1 MIQKIIRFS
10 VQNKL
15 ITGIFILVFIGAGI
29 YSAMH
34 LSIDALPDVTN
45 NQVQVITNAPNLA
58 TQEVEQ
64 FITYPIEMQMKTIP
78 DVTELRSTS
87 RSGLS
92 VITIVFKDHVA
103 VNIARQLVAERLK
116 NAEDDLPKQFG
127 TPEIIPPTT
136 GLGEIYQYTLA
147 AKKGFENKYS
157 VMELRTIQDW
167 IVRRQL
173 VGVPGVVDVSSF
185 GGYLKQYEVAVAPEK
200 LVSMNISLHDVFDA
214 LSKNNSNTGG
224 SYIDKG
230 PNIYFIRGEGLVENL
245 QDIENIVVKNI
256 NGIPVKIRDI
266 GKTQFGY
273 APRYGA
279 MTRNG
284 EGETVGGVVLM
295 LKGANSV
302 QVIKDVKERIT
313 VIEKNLPEGL
323 TLDAFVD
330 RTKLINKT
338 IGTVS
343 TNLIEGALIVVF
355 VLVVMLGNLRAGLI
369 VASVIPL
376 AMLFAIMMMNFFG
389 VSANLMSMGALD
401 FGLIVDGAVIVV
413 ESMLHIFSKNYR
425 NNTLSQQQMD
435 TEVIYSS
442 SRIMSSAVFGQV
454 IILIVYVPIFALT
467 GIEGKMFLPM
477 AQTVSFAIIG
487 ALLLSLTYVPLM
499 SSLFLSKKITHK
511 ESISDRFIAWLNGYY
526 TPFLAR
532 MLRHRIKIVT
542 ASLVLLAG
550 AVFLFNSLGGEFI
563 PELDEGDFA
572 TNYTIRQG
580 SNLKQTIETGTRLEK
595 LLLQNFPEVKE
606 CVSKIGTSEVPT
618 DPMPIESADLIIVLK
633 DKKEW
638 TTAHDKEEL
647 AEKMNKVMSVIPGM
661 NLSFEQPIQMRFN
674 ELIAGVKSDIAI
686 KIFGENLDVLFDNG
700 NKTAKIISGIEG
712 LSDIKVEQVIGMP
725 QLVVHYDRERI
736 AQYGV
741 NIEDVNTILNTALAG
756 GKAGV
761 VYEGEKKFD
770 LVVRLANYRDA
781 DEEKVKNI
789 FVPLPNGTQVPM
801 SQLADVTFRSAP
813 AQISREDAE
822 RRIVVEANVRGRDIQ
837 SVVEEIQRKL
847 DTELKLPSGYYF
859 TYGGTF
865 QNLQQ
870 AKQRLQIAVPVALL
884 LIFLLLFFSFRSLTE
899 SFIIFSAIP
908 MAAIGGVVSL
918 WMRGMNFSI
927 SAGVG
932 FIALFGVA
940 VLNGIVLIAYLNR
953 LRDEGEEDITQRILK
968 GTAARLRPVLATAA
982 VASLGFLPMALSTSA
997 GSEVQKPLATVV
1009 IGGLISSTLLTLIV
1023 LPVLY
1028 SLFIGKNQIKISGAA
1043 LSLLIPLFVFGNTQQ
1058 ATAQNANGISL
1069 DSAIAVALRSHP
1081 LMQSG
1086 AYAVQQ
1092 EQQLKKT
1099 SFTLDPLS
1107 VTYTGGQINSSA
1119 IDYNINATT
1128 GIKFPTEIAA
1138 QNNFQNAQIAVA
1150 LSRLNVTKAELIK
1163 NVAIAYVQ
1171 LQAGIQQ
1178 LSLLDSLAIIY
1189 TDFARYAN
1197 AKFTAGETTLLE
1209 KVSAES
1215 QLKTIQLKRSEAEA
1229 NLSIYQSNLQQWL
1242 GTSQPV
1248 AVLPVQ
1254 DFRLP
1259 VPRESDTSLLR
1270 SSPLF
1275 QLQQEQLNASM
1286 AGYKLEK
1293 SKYAPSLQFGYFNQ
1307 SLDKVKNFNGFS
1319 VGASIPFIKTGQQ
1332 GRKKSAELG
1341 IKISSMELAN
1351 YQLKLQTA
1359 YTEAWQEFNKYS
1371 LGLNYYTTEGLNLAS
1386 TLISVADKSYQ
1397 RGEIGYT
1404 EFILHINNA
1413 FDIRSNYLQTLS
1425 SYNQSI
1431 IHLNYLISQ

>member
-1 MIQKIIRFS
+1 
-10 VQNKL
+10 
-15 ITGIFILVFIGAGI
+15 
-29 YSAMH
+29 
-34 LSIDALPDVTN
+34 
-45 NQVQVITNAPNLA
+45 
-58 TQEVEQ
+58 
-64 FITYPIEMQMKTIP
+64 
-78 DVTELRSTS
+78 
-87 RSGLS
+87 
-92 VITIVFKDHVA
+92 
-103 VNIARQLVAERLK
+103 
-116 NAEDDLPKQFG
+116 
-127 TPEIIPPTT
+127 
-136 GLGEIYQYTLA
+136 
-147 AKKGFENKYS
+147 
-157 VMELRTIQDW
+157 
-167 IVRRQL
+167 
-173 VGVPGVVDVSSF
+173 
-185 GGYLKQYEVAVAPEK
+185 
-200 LVSMNISLHDVFDA
+200 
-214 LSKNNSNTGG
+214 
-224 SYIDKG
+224 
-230 PNIYFIRGEGLVENL
+230 
-245 QDIENIVVKNI
+245 
-256 NGIPVKIRDI
+256 
-266 GKTQFGY
+266 
-273 APRYGA
+273 
-279 MTRNG
+279 
-284 EGETVGGVVLM
+284 
-295 LKGANSV
+295 
-302 QVIKDVKERIT
+302 
-313 VIEKNLPEGL
+313 
-323 TLDAFVD
+323 
-330 RTKLINKT
+330 
-338 IGTVS
+338 
-343 TNLIEGALIVVF
+343 
-355 VLVVMLGNLRAGLI
+355 
-369 VASVIPL
+369 
-376 AMLFAIMMMNFFG
+376 
-389 VSANLMSMGALD
+389 
-401 FGLIVDGAVIVV
+401 
-413 ESMLHIFSKNYR
+413 
-425 NNTLSQQQMD
+425 
-435 TEVIYSS
+435 
-442 SRIMSSAVFGQV
+442 
-454 IILIVYVPIFALT
+454 
-467 GIEGKMFLPM
+467 
-477 AQTVSFAIIG
+477 
-487 ALLLSLTYVPLM
+487 M

-550 AVFLFNSLGGEFI
+550 AVLLFNSLGGEFI

-1028 SLFIGKNQIKISGAA
+1028 SLFIGKNQIKINGAA
-1043 LSLLIPLFVFGNTQQ
+1043 LSLLIPLFIFGNTQQ

-1163 NVAIAYVQ
+1163 NVSIAYVQ

-1189 TDFARYAN
+1189 DDFARFAN

-1307 SLDKVKNFNGFS
+1307 SLDKLKNFNGFS